1 MKLKDNKILITGG
14 AGFIGSNLADHFLE
28 NENEVTVID
37 NLDTGTL
44 KNIENAKK
52 NKNFNFIKG
61 DIRNENLLKSLIK
74 DCEYLF
80 HHAAIA
86 SVPFS
91 IDNPIETND
100 VNVNGTLNIL
110 NLVKESDVK
119 RLVFASS
126 SAVYGELETIPIKED
141 MPTNPISPYGVTK
154 LAAEYYLDSF
164 YKIYGLKVSS
174 IRYFNVFGMRQADS
188 PYSGVIPI
196 WFGKIL
202 KNEPPVIFGNGNQ
215 IRDFIY
221 IKDIIRLNELCALKQ
236 SAIGEVFNGATAIST
251 NINELAKMILN
262 ITNKELTPIIE
273 EERQGDIKKSLAD
286 ISKAQELLG
295 FQPKYRIQ
303 DGLKEFYSYLM
314 NKK

>member
-1 MKLKDNKILITGG
+1 YI
-14 AGFIGSNLADHFLE
+14 
-28 NENEVTVID
+28 
-37 NLDTGTL
+37 
-44 KNIENAKK
+44 
-52 NKNFNFIKG
+52 
-61 DIRNENLLKSLIK
+61 
-74 DCEYLF
+74 F

-91 IDNPIETND
+91 INNPVETND

-110 NLVKESDVK
+110 NVAKEFDVK

-126 SAVYGELETIPIKED
+126 SAIYGELETIPIKED

-154 LAAEYYLDSF
+154 LAIEYYLDSF
-164 YKIYGLKVSS
+164 HKIYGLKVSS

-188 PYSGVIPI
+188 PYGGVIPI

-202 KNEPPVIFGNGNQ
+202 KDEPPVIFGDGNQ

-221 IKDIIRLNELCALKQ
+221 IKDIIQLNELCALKQ

-262 ITNKELTPIIE
+262 ITSKELTPIMRE
-273 EERQGDIKKSLAD
+273 KRQGDIKKSLAD
-286 ISKAQELLG
+286 ISKAQKLLG
-295 FQPKYRIQ
+295 FKPKYRIQ